1 VHLAIHHETVYRY
14 ASPVK
19 RSTQYLRLTP
29 VNGARQRVL
38 QWELSL
44 PAKASRC
51 LDAYGNV
58 MHVLTLDKPHSEIH
72 LYARG
77 VIETEDAAPQPDADD
92 GPFPPAVFLRD
103 SPLTQAD
110 AALRAFAAEHA
121 QRVAADPMQGLLTML
136 EALALQMP
144 YTPGT
149 TDAATPAAEAFARH
163 LGVCQDHA
171 QVFATCARLLGIPT
185 RYVSGYLAVV
195 KSAGPPQALT
205 LPSGDGAGISG
216 PLGPTVIEHVASH
229 AWAEVRLPGTAA
241 EGGGWLGFDVS
252 NQCLAD
258 VRYVKLAIGL
268 DYLDACPVR
277 GMRLGG
283 GVEAMQAAVQV
294 TLAQGQTQA

>member
-1 VHLAIHHETVYRY
+1 MHLAIHHETVYRY

-51 LDAYGNV
+51 LDAYGNA

-72 LYARG
+72 LHASG

-110 AALRAFAAEHA
+110 TALRAFAAEHA
-121 QRVAADPMQGLLTML
+121 QRVAADPMQGLLTLL

-185 RYVSGYLAVV
+185 RYVSGYLA
-195 KSAGPPQALT
+195 ADA
-205 LPSGDGAGISG
+205 
-216 PLGPTVIEHVASH
+216 EHVASH

-258 VRYVKLAIGL
+258 ARYVKLAIGL

-283 GVEAMQAAVQV
+283 GAEAMQAAVQV